1 MSIQKELEDLIK
13 NEVLVEIEDY
23 IDELFEIIAAKK
35 ENDEIKEELKQMQEM
50 KKDFEE
56 MLTDLVHGDIDDE
69 EAKEIID
76 NSGLNVY
83 SAITLQD
90 AADRVKELI
99 VD

>member
-13 NEVLVEIEDY
+13 NDVLIEIEDY

-35 ENDEIKEELKQMQEM
+35 EDDSTKEELKEMQEM

-69 EAKEIID
+69 ECHEIIAEI
-76 NSGLNVY
+76 NEM
-83 SAITLQD
+83 
-90 AADRVKELI
+90 RKE
-99 VD
+99 DDDDEDYEEDEYQE